1 MKKPYLIFIVAL
13 MIIFSIHSHLLSSS
27 VLASIQGTLISED
40 KKPIEGAKVILISS
54 EDGTKYEITT
64 DKKGKWRKVN
74 LFPGAWT
81 IGFMAEG
88 FQPKDI
94 TVTLSA
100 VRENP
105 PIEVKLTRLPE
116 SPFSYGDELYKQA
129 KYAEALQ
136 EYQIVLAYHQE
147 LTQAYG
153 KIGLCYYRLNEYDKA
168 IEAFKKALDK
178 EPLVPDILINL
189 SAIYFEKGNLEEGLK
204 YFKLLDENT
213 LKDPGLFYNVGI
225 LLFKNNQIDL
235 AADYL
240 KKCLKLDPKFIDGY
254 YQLGLVSLNKGDL
267 EEARTNFMKIIEISP
282 ESEKAAMAKKILE
295 GIK

>member
-1 MKKPYLIFIVAL
+1 M
-13 MIIFSIHSHLLSSS
+13 IFSIHSHLLSSS
-27 VLASIQGTLISED
+27 VLAIIHGTLMSED

-54 EDGTKYEITT
+54 QEGTKYELTT
-64 DKKGKWRKVN
+64 DKKGKWRKAN
-74 LFPGAWT
+74 LFPGDWT

-88 FQPKDI
+88 FQPTNIKI
-94 TVTLSA
+94 TLSA
-100 VRENP
+100 IRENP

-129 KYAEALQ
+129 KYTEALQ
-136 EYQIVLAYHQE
+136 EYQMVLADRQE

-153 KIGLCYYRLNEYDKA
+153 KIGLCYYRLNDLEKA
-168 IEAFKKALDK
+168 IEAFKQALAK
-178 EPLVPDILINL
+178 EPLMPDILINL
-189 SAIYFEKGNLEEGLK
+189 SAIYLEKGNLEEGLK

-213 LKDPGLFYNVGI
+213 LKDPSLFYNIGI

-254 YQLGLVSLNKGDL
+254 YQLGLVNLNKGAL
-267 EEARTNFMKIIEISP
+267 EEAKTNFLKIIEISP
-282 ESEKAAMAKKILE
+282 ESEKAAMAKKLLD